1 MARPGIKPRTSDL
14 RVRCPTDC
22 AARPGAMGRYDC
34 NILGLCD
41 QRWITFGE
49 TSTDGEHKVYSS
61 GEDDRNMHGAGFL
74 LRKDMESTV
83 LICRPAS
90 SSVT

>member
-1 MARPGIKPRTSDL
+1 MWPDRVSNPGPLTYESG
-14 RVRCPTDC
+14 P
-22 AARPGAMGRYDC
+22 MGRYDC

-41 QRWITFGE
+41 QRWITFGD

-61 GEDDRNMHGAGFL
+61 GEDDRNVHGAGFL
-74 LRKDMESTV
+74 LLKDMENTV